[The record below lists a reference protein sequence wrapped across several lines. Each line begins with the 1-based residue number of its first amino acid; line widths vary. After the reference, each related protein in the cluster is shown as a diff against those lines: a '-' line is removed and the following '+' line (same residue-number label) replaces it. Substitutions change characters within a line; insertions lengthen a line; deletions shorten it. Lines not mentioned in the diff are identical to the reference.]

1 MIVVAGAVQGCLLT
15 VHKKLNTE
23 MKNKR
28 LEIFE
33 SDRAKLR
40 PPFFFFGIVKF
51 LITLLFSKL
60 YNGPPWTGS

>member
-40 PPFFFFGIVKF
+40 PPFFFFWYCQISNN
-51 LITLLFSKL
+51 ITF
-60 YNGPPWTGS
+60 